1 MYVRFKLVQAFN
13 NYDRSLR
20 ILNKV
25 ALFMGALS
33 SLGVSLVANF
43 QVSCHLTYRCT
54 PLLISEQEVNIY
66 LVELKDLLQQIQLS
80 SIIPSSNAQPFVLYS
95 YFTFWLISKQ
105 RFKIRSFL
113 INSLLNELIVLI
125 KTQMSI
131 SLIYYRTLM
140 L

>member
-43 QVSCHLTYRCT
+43 QVSCRLTYRCA

-80 SIIPSSNAQPFVLYS
+80 SVIPSSNAQPFVLYS
-95 YFTFWLISKQ
+95 YFTFWLI
-105 RFKIRSFL
+105 
-113 INSLLNELIVLI
+113 
-125 KTQMSI
+125 
-131 SLIYYRTLM
+131 
-140 L
+140 